1 MNFHASLPRSK
12 EEETAPEVKSSSWDP
27 LYALPLGIALAV
39 PAIQYEWYLVNEE
52 TQVSLDQNVMW
63 TQKKYVHSKFI
74 PHKSNQFCW
83 TFLSLSLYLNKWT
96 NEFNS
101 QLMACFIAFTTII
114 YKQFGG
120 VIQEALEA
128 DGKRVLAE
136 HNAAEDQ
143 VISSLKQSIENIKA
157 QESLVDDITA
167 VKALKA
173 ETYAKLN
180 KVGEVKPLYDF
191 KAQVEKLLS
200 MISHEEAV
208 MQEKAKTSL
217 MVEAT
222 AAVKKS
228 FAENAE
234 LKKAALTS
242 AIAALK
248 GTKSGA
254 KDPVQGAYLAFFAGK
269 KKEAEKVDAA
279 AEAAAAREAI
289 VMKLNSTAMNEGF
302 YFQFDSSGKPKMVV

>member
-1 MNFHASLPRSK
+1 MFRAAGSQLIRHSRTASRQSLPGLAPSVNFHASLPRAK
-12 EEETAPEVKSSSWDP
+12 EEEAVPEAKSSSWDP

-52 TQVSLDQNVMW
+52 TQ
-63 TQKKYVHSKFI
+63 
-74 PHKSNQFCW
+74 
-83 TFLSLSLYLNKWT
+83 
-96 NEFNS
+96 
-101 QLMACFIAFTTII
+101 LMACFIAFTSII

-143 VISSLKQSIENIKA
+143 VISSLKVSIENIKS
-157 QESLVDDITA
+157 QESLADEITA

-208 MQEKAKTSL
+208 MQEKGKTTL
-217 MVEAT
+217 MAEAT
-222 AAVKKS
+222 EAVKKS
-228 FAENAE
+228 FAENAD

-248 GTKSGA
+248 GTKSGT
-254 KDPVQGAYLAFFAGK
+254 KDPVQSAYLAFFANK
-269 KKEAEKVDAA
+269 KKATAKVDAA

-289 VMKLNSTAMNEGF
+289 VMKLNSTAMNEGY
-302 YFQFDSSGKPKMVV
+302 YFQFDASGKPKMVV